1 MFQLQECDRITIL
14 RNSLWVHC
22 NQLSLQCVKDDE
34 VQLPSLLC
42 TAASHCCSLW
52 CHHMHGC
59 MQTAWV
65 TPCVLLGLLGNPF
78 CYQNTQLRVFGLWHN
93 FKKGLNTGRCKECT
107 GFDTEWLLPAINFFI
122 VGKFWAAFVLLSLK
136 TIQSI
141 NKQVCLQEYWYR
153 GQAKDQPGH
162 TCTKYKVFLNGTVT
176 TRALFVN

>member
-1 MFQLQECDRITIL
+1 MGSDTI
-14 RNSLWVHC
+14 S
-22 NQLSLQCVKDDE
+22 KK
-34 VQLPSLLC
+34 
-42 TAASHCCSLW
+42 AS
-52 CHHMHGC
+52 CH
-59 MQTAWV
+59 
-65 TPCVLLGLLGNPF
+65 
-78 CYQNTQLRVFGLWHN
+78 
-93 FKKGLNTGRCKECT
+93 GLNTGRCKECT

-162 TCTKYKVFLNGTVT
+162 TCTKYKVFLKGTVT